1 MPILLSLYFARRFL
15 SLAMAL
21 FAIIFFLVYAA
32 DLIELLRRGADS
44 AKATAGGLAY
54 LAALRTPFVAEE
66 TFPFVVLFAAMAAF
80 LLLSRRLELVSVRAA
95 GVSAWQFIA
104 PVALAAALVGALAIG
119 LYNPAAALMKR
130 QADALESDILGGAP
144 ATGGAVWIRQR
155 GVDGQAIIHA
165 VGRGADE
172 GELTHVEIYEFDAK
186 GDFQDRISGAYM
198 RLEPL
203 RWRIE
208 DVSVASPFA
217 PTTQSKTYFLATEMT
232 PTDVA
237 QALASPDTVPFWNL
251 PAAASLAERAGVDSG
266 PYRLRY
272 QELLA
277 LPLLLAAMVLLAG
290 CFSLRLFR
298 LGGVG
303 IMVSGGAFSG
313 FVLYMV
319 SKLSSEFGGAG
330 LLGPLAAG
338 WSPAILACVVGGTVL
353 LYREDG

>member
-1 MPILLSLYFARRFL
+1 MPTILSLYFARRFL
-15 SLAMAL
+15 GLLFAL

-44 AKATAGGLAY
+44 ARATAGGLAY

-66 TFPFVVLFAAMAAF
+66 TFPFLVLFAAMTAF
-80 LLLSRRLELVSVRAA
+80 LILSRRLELVSARAA

-104 PVALAAALVGALAIG
+104 PVALAAAAFGFVTIGA
-119 LYNPAAALMKR
+119 YNPAAALLKR
-130 QADALESDILGGAP
+130 QADAIESDILGGAQ
-144 ATGGAVWIRQR
+144 ATSAAVWIRQR

-165 VGRGADE
+165 TGRGADE
-172 GELTHVEIYEFDAK
+172 GELTHVEIYEFAAD
-186 GDFQDRISGAYM
+186 GDFQDLITGAAM
-198 RLEPL
+198 HLEPG
-203 RWRIE
+203 RWRID
-208 DVSVASPFA
+208 DVTISSPID
-217 PTTQSKTYFLATEMT
+217 PTTHAQTYYLSTEMT
-232 PTDVA
+232 LSDVA
-237 QALASPDTVPFWNL
+237 QALASPDTVPFWRL
-251 PAAASLAERAGVDSG
+251 PAAATLADRAGVDSG
-266 PYRLRY
+266 PYRLRF

-277 LPLLLAAMVLLAG
+277 LPLLLAAMVLLAS

-298 LGGVG
+298 LGGIG
-303 IMVSGGAFSG
+303 FMVSGGAFSG

-319 SKLSSEFGGAG
+319 SKLASEFGGAG